1 MSDEKGH
8 ISKEKWTEMGRDP
21 EQWRS
26 EDDWKE
32 RGEKILPIVKER
44 LDQMTKKFDGVESEL
59 KASREA
65 FSEFQEFQT
74 TARKADAK
82 KAYQDAL
89 RDIQAQQRAAVGDM
103 DTAKFDELE
112 GQKGEL
118 YQQYVADTKEPEK
131 KAAPAA
137 KPEDKFSAEEQ
148 ERGQEFIKNNNWFN
162 TDPVMKA
169 YAQAQSVALMDP
181 KGNIDYDQ
189 LAKDVKARFPEK
201 FTNPRREDANFVE
214 GGDTTKRSK
223 GKKTFEDLPQAA
235 KTAYAKF
242 SQQMKGF
249 TKEQY
254 LSDYQ
259 WD

>member
-1 MSDEKGH
+1 MSEEKGH

-44 LDQMTKKFDGVESEL
+44 LDKMTKDFAGVQTEL

-65 FSEFQEFQT
+65 FAEFQEFNL
-74 TARKADAK
+74 TARKSDAK

-89 RDIQAQQRAAVGDM
+89 RDIQTQQLATVADM
-103 DTAKFDELE
+103 DTDKYQELE
-112 GQKGEL
+112 AKKGEL
-118 YQQYVADTKEPEK
+118 YQTYVADTKEPDK
-131 KAAPAA
+131 KEPPA
-137 KPEDKFSAEEQ
+137 KIEDKFSAEEQ
-148 ERGQEFIKNNNWFN
+148 ERGQEFIKNNGWFN

-169 YAQAQSVALMDP
+169 YAQAQSVALMDGQ
-181 KGNIDYDQ
+181 GNINYDQ

-201 FTNPRREDANFVE
+201 FTNPRRDEANSVE
-214 GGDTTKRSK
+214 GGDTTKRGK
-223 GKKTFEDLPQAA
+223 GGKKFDDLPQAA
-235 KTAYAKF
+235 KTAFAKF
-242 SQQMKGF
+242 QRQMPKF
-249 TKEQY
+249 TKEEY
-254 LSDYQ
+254 LADYQ